1 MTKRSGFNISIDKN
15 FIGENKLNP
24 LTPKCVA
31 SDVVD
36 PLRNSLIK
44 ISNNAK
50 FCVSPKLN
58 SKKRNQTKK
67 EEEAKYFQK

>member
-1 MTKRSGFNISIDKN
+1 MTKRSGFNITIDKS
-15 FIGENKLNP
+15 LNP

-44 ISNNAK
+44 VSNNAK
-50 FCVSPKLN
+50 FAHLSPK
-58 SKKRNQTKK
+58 
-67 EEEAKYFQK
+67 